1 MLVANWLHRCHLI
14 LGHDFCPWANRFVY
28 WLKSPLWCLVLA
40 VGASA
45 ACGYAVHTGLF
56 WLTGILSALLLL
68 GIVWPWAAVRAV
80 RGSVWLGNQ
89 RAHVGDSALL
99 EVRLWNR
106 WVIPIW
112 GVVVHLD
119 GPTAATPLAAS
130 IGCVLPRTRPEYTW
144 RVTPTAR
151 GVYPT
156 SGAWISTSFPF
167 GLFEAR
173 RRLEVEGQFIV
184 WPETVNLRGLPD
196 AVEFEPH
203 EERFAERLVG
213 DSGDLLGTRGFREGD
228 SLRRVHWA
236 QTARQGRLIVCERQA
251 PVACT
256 VKLQVDDTVRDHDAL
271 EQVLRVAA
279 SIATSLARQHA
290 SVEARIGS
298 DRLTIGPSEGD
309 LSRFLDALAR
319 VPVGG
324 RATSEG
330 CPFHSANHS
339 AVEVIVTSLDA
350 FERHLTHAHS
360 RSLRRFLVV
369 SSSDAEHDPACCHPW
384 LEVSSDKSRLGELAA
399 AWRKACHAT
408 C

>member
-1 MLVANWLHRCHLI
+1 M
-14 LGHDFCPWANRFVY
+14 
-28 WLKSPLWCLVLA
+28 
-40 VGASA
+40 
-45 ACGYAVHTGLF
+45 
-56 WLTGILSALLLL
+56 
-68 GIVWPWAAVRAV
+68 
-80 RGSVWLGNQ
+80 
-89 RAHVGDSALL
+89 
-99 EVRLWNR
+99 
-106 WVIPIW
+106 VIR
-112 GVVVHLD
+112 LD

-130 IGCVLPRTRPEYTW
+130 IGCVLPRTRPEFTW
-144 RVTPTAR
+144 RVTPTVR

-156 SGAWISTSFPF
+156 SGAWIVTSFPF

-173 RRLEVEGQFIV
+173 RRLDVEGQLVV
-184 WPETVNLRGLPD
+184 WPETVALRGLPD

-251 PVACT
+251 PAACA
-256 VKLQVDDTVRDHDAL
+256 VKLLIDDTVRDPESL

-279 SIATSLARQHA
+279 SVASSLARQHA

-298 DRLTIGPSEGD
+298 DRLTIGSSKGD

-319 VPVGG
+319 VPAGG
-324 RATSEG
+324 RAPSEG

-360 RSLRRFLVV
+360 SSLRRFLVV
-369 SSSDAEHDPACCHPW
+369 SSSEAEHEPACCHPW
-384 LEVSSDKSRLGELAA
+384 LEIPSNKSRLGELVP